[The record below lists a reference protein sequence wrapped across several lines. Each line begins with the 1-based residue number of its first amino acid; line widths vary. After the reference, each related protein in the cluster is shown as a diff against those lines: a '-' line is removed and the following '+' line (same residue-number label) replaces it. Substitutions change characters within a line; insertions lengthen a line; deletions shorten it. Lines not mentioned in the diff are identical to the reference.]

1 MPASVPSVPSIKG
14 KGRAARG
21 IRTPF
26 TLVVLGG
33 PIQFNGVGLLY
44 NDNEITYNY
53 V

>member
-1 MPASVPSVPSIKG
+1 MPASVPSVPSI

-26 TLVVLGG
+26 TLIVFGG
-33 PIQFNGVGLLY
+33 PIQYNGVGLLY